1 MYMEKLKSYL
11 WKKKRLAIPQSSKCM
26 TEQKR
31 NNCYAEGDDDDFDEN
46 HKDDNDEYER
56 YRKS

>member
-1 MYMEKLKSYL
+1 
-11 WKKKRLAIPQSSKCM
+11 M

-31 NNCYAEGDDDDFDEN
+31 NNCYAEGDDDHFDEN